1 MVGAKI
7 SRPTDVAITQT
18 AKTPRSLRVPFVR
31 RCTLTIGGEEHPSL
45 LIDLS
50 VAGVYVQTRATLG
63 EGDEAVIKFRVPG
76 NDRLLAIDT
85 VVVYVNRDQKHPVHS
100 LPPGAGLRFRNMS
113 VQDSKLVV
121 GAILAYCRSNPLYR
135 QYL

>member
-1 MVGAKI
+1 LLK
-7 SRPTDVAITQT
+7 TQT

-31 RCTLTIGGEEHPSL
+31 RCTLTVGGQDYPSL

-50 VAGVYVQTRATLG
+50 VAGVYVQTKASIG
-63 EGDEAVIKFRVPG
+63 EGDEAVLEFRVPG
-76 NDRLLAIDT
+76 NDRLLQIET

-100 LPPGAGLRFRNMS
+100 LPPGAGLRFRSLS
-113 VQDSKLVV
+113 VEDSKLIV
-121 GAILAYCRSNPLYR
+121 GAILTYCRSNPLYR

>member
-1 MVGAKI
+1 MK
-7 SRPTDVAITQT
+7 TQT

-31 RCTLTIGGEEHPSL
+31 RCTLTVGGQDYPSL

-50 VAGVYVQTRATLG
+50 VAGVYVQTKASIG
-63 EGDEAVIKFRVPG
+63 EGDEAVLEFRVPG
-76 NDRLLAIDT
+76 NDRLLQIET

-100 LPPGAGLRFRNMS
+100 LPPGAGLRFRSLS
-113 VQDSKLVV
+113 VEDSKLIV
-121 GAILAYCRSNPLYR
+121 GAILTYCRSNPLYR

>member
-1 MVGAKI
+1 MK
-7 SRPTDVAITQT
+7 PQTTPT

-31 RCTLTIGGEEHPSL
+31 RCSLTIGGQEYPSL

-50 VAGVYVQTRATLG
+50 VAGVYVQTKASIG
-63 EGDEAVIKFRVPG
+63 EGDEAILKFRVPG
-76 NDRLLAIDT
+76 NDRLLAIET
-85 VVVYVNRDQKHPVHS
+85 VVVYVNLDQKHPVHS
-100 LPPGAGLRFRNMS
+100 LPPGAGLRFRNLS
-113 VQDSKLVV
+113 VEDSKLVV

>member
-1 MVGAKI
+1 MLK
-7 SRPTDVAITQT
+7 TQT

-31 RCTLTIGGEEHPSL
+31 RCTLTVGGQDYPSL

-50 VAGVYVQTRATLG
+50 VAGVYVQTKASIG
-63 EGDEAVIKFRVPG
+63 EGDEAVLEFRVPG
-76 NDRLLAIDT
+76 NDRLLQIET

-100 LPPGAGLRFRNMS
+100 LPPGAGLRFRSLS
-113 VQDSKLVV
+113 VEDSKLIV
-121 GAILAYCRSNPLYR
+121 GAILTYCRSNPLYR